1 METHLRYR
9 QSETGIAFCCWV
21 LDEMKQ
27 EDISVYF
34 LEFNEGRIGE
44 LNKAHVELDPN
55 PFELKKMEK
64 EIIEEY
70 PIESLPLKEHEIS
83 IELKNGPWHPE
94 RIKEIERKLL
104 RSIEWNFIHTGL
116 GFKDPAYHWNVNR
129 FVLSVRL
136 IPNPKIKALLKEDFS
151 HWIPSASI
159 KVSEG
164 IY

>member
-21 LDEMKQ
+21 LYELKQ
-27 EDISVYF
+27 EDVSVYF

-55 PFELKKMEK
+55 PFELKKMER

-116 GFKDPAYHWNVNR
+116 GFKDPAYHWKRQQICTECKAHPKPKNQST
-129 FVLSVRL
+129 FKGRL
-136 IPNPKIKALLKEDFS
+136 
-151 HWIPSASI
+151 
-159 KVSEG
+159 
-164 IY
+164 